1 MAEHVRLRVWVI
13 GLAPLVL
20 AGVAVIAF
28 TIASG
33 RKPASPLRTSAVD
46 STEATSVPAT
56 PAASI
61 ETAPSVPSAP
71 RAQIAAVAPVARA
84 APAASSVEGPPPEAL
99 PELDELRRPPGSEKW
114 SDEEKAAYRQKAF
127 EHIAARERT
136 LERELAAAQR
146 AGDAKTAR
154 EKAQTLSYLQTRRAE
169 VQQALAAQARR
180 AREDAAP

>member
-1 MAEHVRLRVWVI
+1 MAERVRLRVWVI

-28 TIASG
+28 MIASG
-33 RKPASPLRTSAVD
+33 RKPASPSRTSAVD
-46 STEATSVPAT
+46 WTETPFVPAT

-61 ETAPSVPSAP
+61 ETAGPTVSSAP
-71 RAQIAAVAPVARA
+71 RAQVAVASVARA
-84 APAASSVEGPPPEAL
+84 APAASSVEGPPPEPL
-99 PELDELRRPPGSEKW
+99 PELDELRRPPGSETW

-136 LERELAAAQR
+136 LEGELAAAQR

-154 EKAQTLSYLQTRRAE
+154 EKAQTLSYLQARRAE